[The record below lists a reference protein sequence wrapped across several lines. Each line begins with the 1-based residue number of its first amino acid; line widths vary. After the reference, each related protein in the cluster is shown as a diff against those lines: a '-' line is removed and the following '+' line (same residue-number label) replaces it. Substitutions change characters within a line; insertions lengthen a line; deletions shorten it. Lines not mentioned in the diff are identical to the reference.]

1 MKIIALQVT
10 GYGFLVLGVL
20 GLFLPFLQ
28 GVLFILIGLLILARH
43 AAWAH
48 NLLQR
53 FRAQHPRAAELIDLA
68 ETSMARWWHR
78 VERTLTRWWH
88 RSEATLAGWW
98 RRVVRCGRRS
108 G

>member
-1 MKIIALQVT
+1 MKAIALQVT

-28 GVLFILIGLLILARH
+28 GFLFIAIGLLILAKQ
-43 AAWAH
+43 APWAH

-53 FRAQHPRAAELIDLA
+53 FRKQHPRAGVLIDRA
-68 ETSMARWWHR
+68 EIKMADWWQR
-78 VERTLTRWWH
+78 IA
-88 RSEATLAGWW
+88 SF
-98 RRVVRCGRRS
+98 GRRS

>member
-1 MKIIALQVT
+1 MARIGRQRMKAITLQIT

-28 GVLFILIGLLILARH
+28 GFLFIAIGLLILAKH

-53 FRAQHPRAAELIDLA
+53 FRDTHPRSAELIDRA
-68 ETSMARWWHR
+68 DTTMADWWQRTETTVAGWWHR
-78 VERTLTRWWH
+78 VV
-88 RSEATLAGWW
+88 
-98 RRVVRCGRRS
+98 RRVRRS

>member
-1 MKIIALQVT
+1 MKVIVLQIT

-28 GVLFILIGLLILARH
+28 GFLFILIGLLILAKH

-53 FRAQHPRAAELIDLA
+53 FRERHPKAVERIERAEIKLA
-68 ETSMARWWHR
+68 DWWHR
-78 VERTLTRWWH
+78 FT
-88 RSEATLAGWW
+88 SFW
-98 RRVVRCGRRS
+98 RCSR
-108 G
+108 

>member
-1 MKIIALQVT
+1 MKVIALQAT
-10 GYGFLVLGVL
+10 GYTFLVLGVL

-28 GVLFILIGLLILARH
+28 GFLFILIGLLILARH
-43 AAWAH
+43 AVWAQ

-53 FRAQHPRAAELIDLA
+53 FRDTHPRAAELIDRA
-68 ETSMARWWHR
+68 ETTMVAWWYRTETTLALWWHR
-78 VERTLTRWWH
+78 VESTLT
-88 RSEATLAGWW
+88 GWW